1 VTSFARQGMVSRSE
15 LAAAQSE
22 AKASKADA
30 EAKGLDL
37 LSLKEQLSKKQE
49 QLLAVR
55 AETAQLQRDIGSTVS
70 KAELNASHAESD
82 KLRGAIA
89 ELQGMLRS
97 LEDERS
103 GLLEKMQV
111 SQSAAISFRSFF
123 LSN

>member
-1 VTSFARQGMVSRSE
+1 MVSRSE

-70 KAELNASHAESD
+70 KTELNASHAESD